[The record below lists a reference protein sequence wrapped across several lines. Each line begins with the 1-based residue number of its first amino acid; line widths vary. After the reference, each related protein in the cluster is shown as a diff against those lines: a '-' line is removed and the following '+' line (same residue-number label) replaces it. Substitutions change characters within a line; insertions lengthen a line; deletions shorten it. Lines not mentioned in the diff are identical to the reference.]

1 VTVTVYFCGGGGE
14 LLLPPHAAGRIVAR
28 IKRDNAQNFLCF
40 LSKHIV
46 TTRLIKPRGSAVA
59 KSVPVRSNGR
69 SLNAAFNA
77 AAFTVSVALV
87 PGGTDTG
94 EMPHVG
100 MGEGPLT
107 EQASA
112 MLPENPLC
120 TPIVSTSLAWLP
132 RLTVRFCEAGLSV
145 KSGRMLN
152 VAVTAWLEFNVTPH
166 VFGSVPVHAPF
177 QPSKTEFPEGTAVSK
192 TAVPLASR
200 AEQEPPAFV
209 QLIPP
214 ELLVTDPLPFPA
226 KVTLSVWL

>member
-1 VTVTVYFCGGGGE
+1 
-14 LLLPPHAAGRIVAR
+14 VASS
-28 IKRDNAQNFLCF
+28 IKRDNAQNFFRF
-40 LSKHIV
+40 LSKHVV

-59 KSVPVRSNGR
+59 KSVPARSNGR
-69 SLNAAFNA
+69 SLTAAVNAV
-77 AAFTVSVALV
+77 AFTVSVAFV
-87 PGGTDTG
+87 PGATEAG

-107 EQASA
+107 EQISA
-112 MLPENPLC
+112 TLPENPLC
-120 TPIVSTSLAWLP
+120 GIMVSTSPACSP
-132 RLTVRFCEAGLSV
+132 RLTLRFCEDGLSV
-145 KSGRMLN
+145 KSGRILN

-166 VFGSVPVHAPF
+166 VFGSVPVHAPL
-177 QPSKTEFPEGTAVSK
+177 QPSKAEFPEGTAVSK
-192 TAVPLASR
+192 TAVPVASR